1 MNKKISLILLP
12 LLTLLSCQKEA
23 SHYSDAN
30 LNGFLEIVESLEN
43 KNYTIDIAGDIYEYL
58 GEDIINTKFK
68 GVPYQGGYI
77 RKDNVGIFDYVF
89 VNNNVEIQGM
99 ISLNTEISP
108 LDLLANPEYLFRV
121 SKHKWQGIDNKKNSV
136 ELNISSLGTQEKN
149 FVAWSFGI
157 DANISNLQSIN
168 SVTAKYNNKCTFT
181 VEYKDKIDGKNKT
194 KSFEVDKINQTENA
208 PITNYLNSGE
218 FTKKTD
224 WTNFQ
229 KAFLNQY
236 ELNDLDF
243 LNSFTIG
250 LSVDFSYLNIGGVI
264 VAYDLY
270 GSQAQVE
277 NIKDELYD
285 LGYELTDSANDIT
298 LALCKAEDELGKVT
312 HAKKIEF
319 KYISPD
325 ELNYQERVTCPNGYT
340 QLVYS
345 HSIYYEP
352 TDLEGVNTAL
362 SNNNIPTLDDSE
374 MIKSIIM
381 SDVTELY
388 NAEWKLIIEEENEEY
403 GIQEEVLDVLDASY
417 VIHIYPKAGSRLK
430 EDVNVYAKAYL
441 DKLVN
446 AGYGNRS
453 VVFNEFLNVQ
463 SPVEPDVPYDTYDHG
478 NKAIIDTVND
488 RIIYIEVSSYDYN
501 YSGYFEVIVE
511 IYTRYGVEKI
521 YG

>member
-12 LLTLLSCQKEA
+12 LLTLLSCQKKA
-23 SHYSDAN
+23 NHYSEAN

-43 KNYTIDIAGDIYEYL
+43 KNYTIDLAGDIYEYL

-121 SKHKWQGIDNKKNSV
+121 SKNKWQGINNKKNSV

-224 WTNFQ
+224 
-229 KAFLNQY
+229 
-236 ELNDLDF
+236 
-243 LNSFTIG
+243 
-250 LSVDFSYLNIGGVI
+250 
-264 VAYDLY
+264 
-270 GSQAQVE
+270 
-277 NIKDELYD
+277 
-285 LGYELTDSANDIT
+285 
-298 LALCKAEDELGKVT
+298 
-312 HAKKIEF
+312 
-319 KYISPD
+319 
-325 ELNYQERVTCPNGYT
+325 
-340 QLVYS
+340 
-345 HSIYYEP
+345 
-352 TDLEGVNTAL
+352 
-362 SNNNIPTLDDSE
+362 
-374 MIKSIIM
+374 
-381 SDVTELY
+381 
-388 NAEWKLIIEEENEEY
+388 
-403 GIQEEVLDVLDASY
+403 
-417 VIHIYPKAGSRLK
+417 
-430 EDVNVYAKAYL
+430 
-441 DKLVN
+441 
-446 AGYGNRS
+446 
-453 VVFNEFLNVQ
+453 
-463 SPVEPDVPYDTYDHG
+463 
-478 NKAIIDTVND
+478 
-488 RIIYIEVSSYDYN
+488 
-501 YSGYFEVIVE
+501 
-511 IYTRYGVEKI
+511 
-521 YG
+521 